1 MSIPVGLVIVG
12 GVAAGPKASA
22 PGSPLPSSPTT
33 ICTPLL
39 GFFGFLSSL
48 ATLLTLPGLLSAKET
63 SEQRPNVILCM
74 TDDQGWGDTGYNGH
88 PFLKTPNLDQM
99 ARSGIRF
106 NRFCSAAPVCSPT
119 RGSALTGRHPYRY
132 GITFANVGHMPRQ
145 EITLAEALKTR
156 GYTTGHFGKWHLGT
170 LTTKIKDSNR
180 GRPGDATHYSPP
192 WENGFDVCFST
203 EAKVPTWDP
212 MKKPGSNEPYGTHY
226 FKSDGSVETENLD
239 GDDSR
244 VIMDRVVP
252 FIRGAVEQDKPF
264 LAVVWFHT
272 PHLPCVAGP
281 KYRKMYEGVEGAN
294 PAYHGCIT
302 AMDEQVGRLR
312 GELRRLGVEQDTMLW
327 FCSDNGPE
335 GGKDT
340 PTNGTAGPLRGRKRS
355 LFEGGIRV
363 PGLLEWPARIKKPRT
378 VKMPCGTEDYFP
390 TVLEVLGIESEASV
404 KPVDGIS
411 LLPVIEGRMTERPRP
426 LGRESSGQVAL
437 IDNRYKLIRTRGRRG
452 GRRPKGGRP
461 AKGAPVKPTDN
472 WMLFDL
478 LADPG
483 EKSDLAADH
492 PERVRQMAATV
503 EQWRASCKA
512 SRDGADY
519 K

>member
-1 MSIPVGLVIVG
+1 MEHRVNRRTFLRYVAGSAAAATVGSL
-12 GVAAGPKASA
+12 AR
-22 PGSPLPSSPTT
+22 PGSAAQAKDKPN
-33 ICTPLL
+33 II
-39 GFFGFLSSL
+39 L
-48 ATLLTLPGLLSAKET
+48 A
-63 SEQRPNVILCM
+63 M
-74 TDDQGWGDTGYNGH
+74 TDDQGWGDVGYNGH
-88 PFLKTPNLDQM
+88 PTLKTPTLDAM
-99 ARSGIRF
+99 SRSGIRF
-106 NRFCSAAPVCSPT
+106 ERFYSGAPVCSPT
-119 RGSALTGRHPYRY
+119 RGSCLTGRHPYRY
-132 GITFANVGHMPRQ
+132 GITFANTGHMRKQ
-145 EITLAEALKTR
+145 EVTLAEVLKGR
-156 GYTTGHFGKWHLGT
+156 GYVTGHFGKWHLGT
-170 LTTKIKDSNR
+170 LTKKVTESNR
-180 GRPGDATHYSPP
+180 GGPRGVAHYSPP
-192 WENGFDVCFST
+192 WLNGFDVCFST
-203 EAKVPTWDP
+203 EAKVPTYDP
-212 MKKPGSNEPYGTHY
+212 MKKPGSDEPYGTHY
-226 FKSDGSVETENLD
+226 WSGPERMVTENLE

-244 VIMDRVVP
+244 VIVDRVAA
-252 FIRGAVEQDKPF
+252 FLRQAAKRKKPF
-264 LAVVWFHT
+264 FAVVWFHT
-272 PHLPCVAGP
+272 PHLPVVAGP
-281 KYRKMYEGVEGAN
+281 KHRKLYADQPEA
-294 PAYHGCIT
+294 AQHYLGCIS
-302 AMDEQVGRLR
+302 AMDEQMGRLR
-312 GELRRLGVEQDTMLW
+312 KDLRELGLADNTMLW